1 MCVHTGIL
9 SLKKKDPGGWSVVVS
24 PLPPCYHGNG
34 MDLCIYTTEK
44 KTGAHQARERK
55 KEAEAPVRPV
65 SVRQCSSVPAEIQFP
80 SHQIYFWKRYFAMK
94 LFDVLIVVAIF
105 IAAGSHF
112 DLFSIFFN
120 IFNG

>member
-1 MCVHTGIL
+1 VYIYNREENGR
-9 SLKKKDPGGWSVVVS
+9 
-24 PLPPCYHGNG
+24 PP
-34 MDLCIYTTEK
+34 
-44 KTGAHQARERK
+44 ARERK

-80 SHQIYFWKRYFAMK
+80 SHQIYFWKRNFAMK

-112 DLFSIFFN
+112 YLFIYFLN

>member
-1 MCVHTGIL
+1 MKKKLFSGLIEIQVDPCVHTGIL
-9 SLKKKDPGGWSVVVS
+9 SKKKILVVGRWWFP

-65 SVRQCSSVPAEIQFP
+65 SVRQCSSSVPAEIQFP
-80 SHQIYFWKRYFAMK
+80 SHQIYFWKRNFAMK

-105 IAAGSHF
+105 FAAG
-112 DLFSIFFN
+112 
-120 IFNG
+120 